1 MSIGGVVTD
10 FTEVRFVISDRYA
23 KFPNH
28 CFSCVF
34 GQCVTK
40 GFLRR
45 SWYGGVNHRLEDI
58 QDLMVC
64 VDVCIF
70 PQVIAA
76 LLKRLLTLHRAC

>member
-1 MSIGGVVTD
+1 MSIGMVVTD
-10 FTEVRFVISDRYA
+10 LTEGKFVINDRYA
-23 KFPNH
+23 NFPI
-28 CFSCVF
+28 SRVF

-40 GFLRR
+40 GFLRQR
-45 SWYGGVNHRLEDI
+45 WYGGVNHCSEDI
-58 QDLMVC
+58 QDLVIC

>member
-1 MSIGGVVTD
+1 MLGLSSAIDTQNSQTIV
-10 FTEVRFVISDRYA
+10 FL
-23 KFPNH
+23 
-28 CFSCVF
+28 VF

-45 SWYGGVNHRLEDI
+45 RWYGGVNHRLEDI
-58 QDLMVC
+58 QDLMIC

-76 LLKRLLTLHRAC
+76 LLKRLLTLHKKRFSLVHT